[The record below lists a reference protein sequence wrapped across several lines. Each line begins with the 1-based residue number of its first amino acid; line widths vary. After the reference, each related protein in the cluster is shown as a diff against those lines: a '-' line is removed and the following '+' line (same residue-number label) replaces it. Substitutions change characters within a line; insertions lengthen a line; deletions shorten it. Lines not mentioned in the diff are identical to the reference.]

1 MTKMIDTPVPSQT
14 RIEALQ
20 AILTVL
26 AVRPLAAPAWARDQC
41 RARLSQ
47 ALADPSGS
55 TSDRRAA

>member
-1 MTKMIDTPVPSQT
+1 MTKTIDTAVASQT

-20 AILTVL
+20 AILKVL
-26 AVRPLAAPAWARDQC
+26 AVRPLAAPAWVRDQC

-47 ALADPSGS
+47 TLPQAGS